1 MPRFSQRSRDRLDTC
16 HPDLIRLMD
25 AVIEHMD
32 ITILCGHRSTKEQAE
47 LHSKGMTKLDGSPGK
62 MSKHNHSPS
71 LAVDFSPYPIDWQD
85 RERWIAAAYYVKA
98 TADQLGIKVRLGAD
112 WNGDMRFV
120 SSGAGR
126 EFFDAPHVEIAT

>member
-1 MPRFSQRSRDRLDTC
+1 ME
-16 HPDLIRLMD
+16 
-25 AVIEHMD
+25 AVIKHVD
-32 ITILCGHRSTKEQAE
+32 ITILCGHRTAEEQAE

-71 LAVDFSPYPIDWQD
+71 LAVDFSPWPVDWQD

-112 WNGDMRFV
+112 WNGDMRF
-120 SSGAGR
+120 SES
-126 EFFDAPHVEIAT
+126 FFDAPHVELVS

>member
-1 MPRFSQRSRDRLDTC
+1 MMPKFSQRSRDRLDTC
-16 HPDLIRLMD
+16 HPDLIRLME

-32 ITILCGHRSTKEQAE
+32 ISILGGHRSVEEQAE
-47 LHSKGMTKLDGSPGK
+47 IYRRGMSKLSGAPGQ

-112 WNGDMRFV
+112 WNGDMRF
-120 SSGAGR
+120 SES
-126 EFFDAPHVEIAT
+126 FFDAPHVEIAT

>member
-1 MPRFSQRSRDRLDTC
+1 M
-16 HPDLIRLMD
+16 ME
-25 AVIEHMD
+25 AVIEHID
-32 ITILCGHRSTKEQAE
+32 ITILCGHRSVEEQAE

-71 LAVDFSPYPIDWQD
+71 LAVDYSPWPVDWRD

-112 WNGDMRFV
+112 WNGDMRF
-120 SSGAGR
+120 SES
-126 EFFDAPHVEIAT
+126 FFDAPHVEIVE

>member
-1 MPRFSQRSRDRLDTC
+1 MPRFSTRSQIRLNTC
-16 HPDLIRLMD
+16 HPDLIRLME
-25 AVIEHMD
+25 AVIEHVD
-32 ITILCGHRSTKEQAE
+32 ITILCGHRGVDEQAE
-47 LHSKGMTKLDGSPGK
+47 LYSRGMTKLNGSAGK
-62 MSKHNHSPS
+62 MSKHNHKPS
-71 LAVDFSPYPIDWQD
+71 LAVDFSPWPIDWQD

-126 EFFDAPHVEIAT
+126 EFFDAPHVEIVT